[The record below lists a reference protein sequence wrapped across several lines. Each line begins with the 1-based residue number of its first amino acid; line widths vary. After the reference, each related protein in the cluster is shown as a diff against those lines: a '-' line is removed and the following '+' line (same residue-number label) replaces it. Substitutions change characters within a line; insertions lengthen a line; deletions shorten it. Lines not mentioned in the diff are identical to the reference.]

1 MKRPLF
7 VRTSVSLFVRVL
19 SAISLWFV
27 MLTTQTPAQYGPL
40 TGIKIL
46 PENIRFVGNRAMA
59 SDDLRAVFR
68 SAGTVTA
75 QISAANLDIYD
86 TNRMNHAIEMI
97 QAFYRNRGFVKV
109 TIEMPEFSFLS
120 ASAGGKMDLLIKISE
135 KNLYH
140 LGQIKVEGLKALNQ
154 DQAIAMLNL
163 QRDLP
168 INFSKLNAG
177 TLALRETYL
186 TLGYL
191 DVAIQANLDAPD
203 NHTIADLKIGVVE
216 GKQYHLG
223 KIVLVGDSPIRE
235 SLLRES
241 LPFQPGDIFGE
252 KAFNACLET
261 LNALGTTPVLTADD
275 VGFTYDK
282 EKGLVD
288 VSIYLQGKP
297 KSK

>member
-7 VRTSVSLFVRVL
+7 VRASTSLFVTLVSGFL
-19 SAISLWFV
+19 FWFV
-27 MLTTQTPAQYGPL
+27 MLTTQTQAQYGPL

-68 SAGTVTA
+68 SAGTATA
-75 QISAANLDIYD
+75 QIPAAQMDIYD

-109 TIEMPEFSFLS
+109 VIEMPEFSFLS
-120 ASAGGKMDLLIKISE
+120 ASAGAKMELLIKINE
-135 KNLYH
+135 KNIYR

-163 QRDLP
+163 QRGLP

-203 NHTIADLKIGVVE
+203 NHTIADLKISIVE
-216 GKQYHLG
+216 GRQYHLG

-261 LNALGTTPVLTADD
+261 LNALGTTPLLTADD
-275 VGFTYDK
+275 VSFIYDK

-297 KSK
+297 KTK

>member
-1 MKRPLF
+1 MRRPLF
-7 VRTSVSLFVRVL
+7 VPTSVSLFVRIL
-19 SAISLWFV
+19 SGISLCLV
-27 MLTTQTPAQYGPL
+27 LRATPTLAQYGPL
-40 TGIKIL
+40 AGIKIL
-46 PENIRFVGNRAMA
+46 PENIHFVGNRAMA
-59 SDDLRAVFR
+59 SDDLRAIFR

-75 QISAANLDIYD
+75 HVSDAQLDIYD
-86 TNRMNHAIEMI
+86 TNRMNHALEMI
-97 QAFYRNRGFVKV
+97 QTFYRNRGFIKV

-120 ASAGGKMDLLIKISE
+120 ASAGAKMELLIKISE

-168 INFSKLNAG
+168 INFSKLDAG

-191 DVAIQANLDAPD
+191 DVAIKANLDAPD
-203 NHTIADLKIGVVE
+203 NHTIADLKVSIVE

-223 KIVLVGDSPIRE
+223 KIALVGDTPIRE

-252 KAFNACLET
+252 KAFNACLDT

-275 VGFTYDK
+275 VSFSYDK

-297 KSK
+297 KTK

>member
-1 MKRPLF
+1 
-7 VRTSVSLFVRVL
+7 
-19 SAISLWFV
+19 
-27 MLTTQTPAQYGPL
+27 
-40 TGIKIL
+40 
-46 PENIRFVGNRAMA
+46 MA
-59 SDDLRAVFR
+59 SDDLRAIFR

-75 QISAANLDIYD
+75 QVSAAQMDTYD

-97 QAFYRNRGFVKV
+97 QMFYRNRGFVKV
-109 TIEMPEFSFLS
+109 MIELPEFSFPS
-120 ASAGGKMDLLIKISE
+120 ASAGGKSASGKAKMELVIKINE

-140 LGQIKVEGLKALNQ
+140 LGQIKVEGLKTLNQ

-163 QRDLP
+163 QQDMP
-168 INFSKLNAG
+168 INYSKLNAG

-191 DVAIQANLDAPD
+191 DVAIHANLDAPD
-203 NHTIADLKIGVVE
+203 NHTLADLKISVVE
-216 GKQYHLG
+216 GRQYHLG

-235 SLLRES
+235 SLVRES

-252 KAFNACLET
+252 KAFNACLDT

-275 VGFTYDK
+275 VNFVYDK

-297 KSK
+297 KTK